1 MSDKFDG
8 FSWSLHRLLNR
19 VMFCTCAILVLAFWA
34 CASDVLH
41 WRGEGHRGEYPGSG
55 LLKVWPEDGPPVLWK
70 ASGIGAGY
78 SSPIVVKGRV
88 YFTGV
93 RENKDSKSEMVSCL
107 DARDGKILWQR
118 EYGKPWTGQY
128 PASRC
133 TPTFSDGEIFVSSGS
148 GDVAKLAA
156 DSGKLLWSLNAMEV
170 FHGSFGG
177 WGIAE
182 SLLVDERAVYFTPG
196 GKQTTIVALDR
207 RDGKTLWQSKSLG
220 EKTSY
225 VSPTE
230 IRHGGLRQIIAATTN
245 YVFGV
250 DPATGN
256 IVWSS
261 PFGKILDAGRKIQ
274 RYDII
279 ANSLVYRDGRL
290 FLSNGY
296 HHGSMM
302 LRLNANASGVEVLWS
317 NLDLC
322 SQHHGFV
329 WLNDRIFGMSHPT
342 RNWTCLDANTG
353 KTLFSGKVPQVGLA
367 QVISADGM
375 LYIYDAER
383 GNMILAKPEPSGFSE
398 VSRFPVRDGQ
408 QQHWCHPIIANGVL
422 FLRRGD
428 VALAWN
434 LK

>member
-1 MSDKFDG
+1 MHRFVDKKA
-8 FSWSLHRLLNR
+8 FSLL
-19 VMFCTCAILVLAFWA
+19 CLLLVALVSNAA
-34 CASDVLH
+34 DVLH
-41 WRGEGHRGEYPGSG
+41 WRGDGHQGVYPENG
-55 LLKVWPEDGPPVLWK
+55 LLKTWPETGPEVLWK
-70 ASGIGAGY
+70 ATGIGAGY
-78 SSPIVVKGRV
+78 SSPIIVKGRV
-88 YFTGV
+88 YFTGIRDEGGNQAETV
-93 RENKDSKSEMVSCL
+93 TCL
-107 DARDGKILWQR
+107 DASDGKILWQTG
-118 EYGKPWTGQY
+118 YGKPWTGQY

-133 TPTFSDGEIFVSSGS
+133 TPTFSNGEIFVSSGS

-156 DSGKLLWSLNAMEV
+156 DSGKLLWSFNAMER
-170 FHGSFGG
+170 FQGSFGG

-207 RDGKTLWQSKSLG
+207 RDGKTLWQSKALG

-230 IRHGGLRQIIAATTN
+230 ICHGGIRQIVAATTN

-256 IVWSS
+256 MVWSS
-261 PFGKILDAGRKIQ
+261 PFGKILDAGRQIK

-296 HHGSMM
+296 NQGSMM
-302 LRLNANASGVEVLWS
+302 FQLNDDASDVEVLWT

-322 SQHHGFV
+322 SQHHAFV
-329 WLNDRIFGMSHPT
+329 WINNWIFGTSHPT
-342 RNWTCLDANTG
+342 RKWTCLDANTG
-353 KTLFSGKVPQVGLA
+353 QTMFSDKVPQLGLG

-375 LYIYDAER
+375 IYIYDAER
-383 GNMILAKPEPSGFSE
+383 GNMILAKPEPTGFSE
-398 VSRFPVRDGQ
+398 VSRFPIRDGQ
-408 QQHWCHPIIANGVL
+408 QQHWCHPVIANGNL
-422 FLRRGD
+422 YLRHGD
-428 VALAWN
+428 AALTWK

>member
-1 MSDKFDG
+1 MRNRFDG
-8 FSWSLHRLLNR
+8 SVLGLTR
-19 VMFCTCAILVLAFWA
+19 VWTCNCFIFVFVSAANA
-34 CASDVLH
+34 GDVLH
-41 WRGEGHRGEYPGSG
+41 WRGDGRRGEYPESG
-55 LLKVWPEDGPPVLWK
+55 LLKVWPEGGPPVLWK
-70 ASGIGAGY
+70 ATGIGAGY
-78 SSPIVVKGRV
+78 SSPIVIKGRV

-93 RENKDSKSEMVSCL
+93 REEGGNNIETVSCL
-107 DARDGKILWQR
+107 DASNGKILWQTG
-118 EYGKPWTGQY
+118 YGKPWTGQY

-133 TPTFSDGEIFVSSGS
+133 TPTFSNGEIFVSSGS

-156 DSGKLLWSLNAMEV
+156 DSGQLLWSFNAMQR
-170 FHGSFGG
+170 FQGMFGG

-196 GKQTTIVALDR
+196 GKQTTLVALDR

-230 IRHGGLRQIIAATTN
+230 IRHGGIRQIIAATTH

-296 HHGSMM
+296 NQGSMM
-302 LRLNANASGVEVLWS
+302 FQLNDDASGVEVLWS

-329 WLNDRIFGMSHPT
+329 WINNWIFGTSHTT
-342 RNWTCLDANTG
+342 RKWTCLNANTG
-353 KTLFSGKVPQVGLA
+353 KTLFSGKVPQLGLG
-367 QVISADGM
+367 QIITADGM
-375 LYIYDAER
+375 LYIYDADR
-383 GNMILAKPEPSGFSE
+383 GNMILAKPDPAGFSE
-398 VSRFPVRDGQ
+398 VSRFPIRDGQ
-408 QQHWCHPIIANGVL
+408 QQHWCHPVIANGAL
-422 FLRRGD
+422 YLRHGD
-428 VALAWN
+428 AALAWK